1 MELTTTHSI
10 SFNLSPTEAKIIEL
24 SKGQVLKTLTKK
36 EKSELAFRIWT
47 RIKIKLGLRNENV
60 AEEQAQIFSI
70 SDDLESFGTLTSEEV
85 IEAVKRGL
93 QGEYQSDDKQVF
105 FNSPNFCQWLKKYRD
120 KDKREVIGKVH
131 NSYVETPPLPVPE
144 DNVLKKQAIDILNDY
159 ADLISKN
166 PQYKFTQGGLDHL
179 YDIAQKFNL
188 ITTSVEAKKDVWD
201 SLANIENRELRIV
214 KSKSECYKRAIYD
227 MVNFET
233 RLDQEGKIYQI

>member
-10 SFNLSPTEAKIIEL
+10 SSNLSPTEAKIIEL

-70 SDDLESFGTLTSEEV
+70 SDDLESFGTLTPDEV

-159 ADLISKN
+159 ADMISKN
-166 PQYKFTQGGLDHL
+166 PQYKFTHGGFPHL
-179 YDIAQKFNL
+179 YDIAIRFKLFTINGD
-188 ITTSVEAKKDVWD
+188 IKKEIWD
-201 SLANIENRELRIV
+201 RLSNISDRDERIL
-214 KSKSECYKRAIYD
+214 KSKGECYKQAIYD
-227 MVNFET
+227 MVNFQI
-233 RLDQEGKIYQI
+233 RLDQNGKIYQL

>member
-1 MELTTTHSI
+1 MELTITHSI
-10 SFNLSPTEAKIIEL
+10 TSNLSASEAKIIEL

-47 RIKIKLGLRNENV
+47 RVKIKLGLRNENV

-70 SDDLESFGTLTSEEV
+70 SDDLESFGTLTPDEV
-85 IEAVKRGL
+85 VEAVRRGL

-144 DNVLKKQAIDILNDY
+144 DMVLKSQAIKILNDY
-159 ADLISKN
+159 ADLISTN
-166 PQYKFTQGGLDHL
+166 PHYKFTHGGFPHL
-179 YDIAQKFNL
+179 YDIAVRFNL
-188 ITTSVEAKKDVWD
+188 ISTSVETKKEVWD
-201 SLANIENRELRIV
+201 SLSSIADRDERIA
-214 KSKSECYKRAIYD
+214 KSKAECYKRAIYD

-233 RLDQEGKIYQI
+233 RLDQDGHINQI